1 MSLSLGNAI
10 AVSTNFIK
18 SNPAVPVYN
27 GEESPNNLYA
37 VIYHI
42 EIGYSEVT
50 SQKTKK
56 YIIIDYK
63 EFNLNIDEKNELI
76 DIAKQY
82 CESKNIPN
90 DEQLEIALL
99 DNEEAENFLEKVFN
113 NMKVIRGLIT
123 KKD

>member
-18 SNPAVPVYN
+18 SNPAVPAYK
-27 GEESPNNLYA
+27 GEENPNNLYA
-37 VIYHI
+37 VIYHV
-42 EIGYSEVT
+42 EIGYSEVA
-50 SQKTKK
+50 SQKTKQ

>member
-18 SNPAVPVYN
+18 SNPAVPVYK
-27 GEESPNNLYA
+27 ESPNNLYA

-42 EIGYSEVT
+42 EIGYSEVA
-50 SQKTKK
+50 SQKTKQ

-82 CESKNIPN
+82 CESKCIPN
-90 DEQLEIALL
+90 DDQLEIALL

>member
-1 MSLSLGNAI
+1 MNLSLGNAI

-18 SNPAVPVYN
+18 SNPAVPVYT
-27 GEESPNNLYA
+27 GEQTPENLYA

-42 EIGYSEVT
+42 EIGYNEKSEEKIM
-50 SQKTKK
+50 Q

-63 EFNLNIDEKNELI
+63 VFELSQEAKLELI
-76 DIAKQY
+76 DIAKKY
-82 CESKNIPN
+82 CMDKGIDNS
-90 DEQLEIALL
+90 DQTQIALL

-123 KKD
+123 QRD

>member
-1 MSLSLGNAI
+1 MSLSLGSAI

-18 SNPAVPVYN
+18 SNPAVPVYK
-27 GEESPNNLYA
+27 GEENPSNLYA

-42 EIGYSEVT
+42 EIGYNKGTTQE
-50 SQKTKK
+50 TKQ

-63 EFNLNIDEKNELI
+63 EFDLSIDEKNELVEV
-76 DIAKQY
+76 AKQY
-82 CESKNIPN
+82 CKLNSIPEN
-90 DEQLEIALL
+90 EQLEIALL

>member
-1 MSLSLGNAI
+1 M
-10 AVSTNFIK
+10 
-18 SNPAVPVYN
+18 PVYK

-42 EIGYSEVT
+42 EIGYSEVA
-50 SQKTKK
+50 SQKTKQ

-82 CESKNIPN
+82 CESKCIPN
-90 DEQLEIALL
+90 DDQLEIALL

>member
-42 EIGYSEVT
+42 EIGYSEVA
-50 SQKTKK
+50 SQKTKQ

-90 DEQLEIALL
+90 DEQLE
-99 DNEEAENFLEKVFN
+99 NEEAENFLEKVFN

>member
-1 MSLSLGNAI
+1 MNIAI
-10 AVSTNFIK
+10 ILMAGK
-18 SNPAVPVYN
+18 
-27 GEESPNNLYA
+27 GERAETTIPK
-37 VIYHI
+37 
-42 EIGYSEVT
+42 
-50 SQKTKK
+50 Q

>member
-1 MSLSLGNAI
+1 MSLSLGSTV

-18 SNPAVPVYN
+18 SNPAVPVYK
-27 GEESPNNLYA
+27 GEENPSNLYA

-42 EIGYSEVT
+42 EIGYNEVKT
-50 SQKTKK
+50 QKTKQ

-63 EFNLNIDEKNELI
+63 EFNLSIDEKNELVEV
-76 DIAKQY
+76 AKKY
-82 CESKNIPN
+82 CKSNGIPE

-99 DNEEAENFLEKVFN
+99 DNEEAENFLEKIFN

>member
-18 SNPAVPVYN
+18 SNPAVPVYK
-27 GEESPNNLYA
+27 GEENPNNLYA
-37 VIYHI
+37 VIYQI
-42 EIGYSEVT
+42 EIGYSEVA
-50 SQKTKK
+50 SQKTKQ

>member
-1 MSLSLGNAI
+1 MSLSLGSAI

-18 SNPAVPVYN
+18 SNPAVPVYK
-27 GEESPNNLYA
+27 GEENPSNLYA

-42 EIGYSEVT
+42 EIGYNEVQT
-50 SQKTKK
+50 QKTKQ

-63 EFNLNIDEKNELI
+63 EFDLSIDGKNELI
-76 DIAKQY
+76 EVAKRY
-82 CESKNIPN
+82 CDSKGIPQ
-90 DEQLEIALL
+90 DDQLEIALL
-99 DNEEAENFLEKVFN
+99 DNEEAENFLEKIFN

>member
-10 AVSTNFIK
+10 AVSTNSIK
-18 SNPAVPVYN
+18 SNPAVPVYK
-27 GEESPNNLYA
+27 GEENPNNLYA

-42 EIGYSEVT
+42 EIGYNEIET
-50 SQKTKK
+50 QKTKQ

-63 EFNLNIDEKNELI
+63 EFNLSIDAKNELI
-76 DIAKQY
+76 EVAKQY
-82 CESKNIPN
+82 CESKGIK
-90 DEQLEIALL
+90 DDDQLEIALL

-123 KKD
+123 KRD